1 MKKVMHAS
9 GIQDLYCH
17 QTEAIDIIRSGCNVV
32 VATPTASGKTAIYNL
47 PVLEKICENATAR
60 ALYIFPLK
68 ALAQDQLRT
77 FQEMI
82 AFWEGRLPTAN
93 IYDGDTTSWHRKRIR
108 ESPPNVIL
116 TNPEMLHL
124 SFLPYHHKWSTFLS
138 NLEVVVVDEVHTY
151 RGVMGSNMAQ
161 VFRRFQRICSHYGVS
176 PLFIFSSA
184 TVDNPDQL
192 SKQLTGQKVK
202 SVCKSGA
209 PRGRRHIL
217 FLDPIEGPAQTAII
231 LLKSALKRG
240 LRTIVY
246 TQSRKLTELIAI
258 WAGSQSGPFA
268 RRISAYRAG
277 FLPEERRE
285 IEARLTSGDLL
296 AVISTSALELG
307 RDIGDLDLCRLVG
320 YPGSVIAT
328 WQRGGRVGRSGQDSA
343 LILIAGEDALDHYF
357 MRNPEDFIRRRP
369 EAAVLNPFN
378 PEILSRHLVCAST
391 ELPLRIDE
399 AMMDE
404 TPVQKAILRL
414 EEKGDLLRSA
424 DGKEIYSKEKAPHR
438 RVNLRGTGNRF
449 NITCGNKGESI
460 GEIDAF
466 RAFKET
472 HPGAVYL
479 HRGNT
484 YIVEHLDLGTR
495 TAVVSQ
501 KRVDYYTRARGNKQT
516 EIIEQFEGKTVWGT
530 TVFTG
535 RLKVTSQVTGY
546 EKWRIHGK
554 KRLNIVP
561 LDLPPQTFE
570 TEGLWYKI
578 PVEIQRRTES
588 KYMHFMGGI
597 HAVEHAAISIF
608 PMLVMTDRNDLGG
621 ISTPFHFQVGSAAI
635 FIYDSVPGGAGLT
648 RLAFERAEEL
658 LEYTLKAI
666 KTCPC
671 ESGCPSCVHSPK
683 CGSGNRPIDKASARF
698 LLESIKRG
706 PIPMK
711 IESGTAPI
719 VKTESEGK
727 IMKQHGSVHFG
738 VFDLETQRSAE
749 EVGGWHKAD
758 LMGIS
763 CAVLYDSGDGTF
775 YEFLE
780 EQLPLLIHHLNK
792 LDLVV
797 GFNINRFDYQVISGY
812 SGFDCQSLPTLDIL
826 VVVHKHLGRR
836 SSVANLS
843 KGTLGKR

>member
-1 MKKVMHAS
+1 
-9 GIQDLYCH
+9 
-17 QTEAIDIIRSGCNVV
+17 
-32 VATPTASGKTAIYNL
+32 
-47 PVLEKICENATAR
+47 
-60 ALYIFPLK
+60 
-68 ALAQDQLRT
+68 
-77 FQEMI
+77 
-82 AFWEGRLPTAN
+82 
-93 IYDGDTTSWHRKRIR
+93 
-108 ESPPNVIL
+108 
-116 TNPEMLHL
+116 
-124 SFLPYHHKWSTFLS
+124 
-138 NLEVVVVDEVHTY
+138 
-151 RGVMGSNMAQ
+151 
-161 VFRRFQRICSHYGVS
+161 
-176 PLFIFSSA
+176 A
-184 TVDNPDQL
+184 TVDNPGQL
-192 SKQLTGQKVK
+192 AQQLTGQQVK
-202 SVCKSGA
+202 SVSKNGA

-217 FLDPIEGPAQTAII
+217 FLDPLEGPAQTAII
-231 LLKSALKRG
+231 LLKSALKRR

-246 TQSRKLTELIAI
+246 TQSRKMAELISI

-307 RDIGDLDLCRLVG
+307 IDIGNLDLCILVG
-320 YPGSVIAT
+320 YPGSMTAT
-328 WQRGGRVGRSGQDSA
+328 WQRGGRVGRNGQDSA
-343 LILIAGEDALDHYF
+343 LILIAGEDALDQYF

-378 PEILSRHLVCAST
+378 PDILSKHLMCAAA

-399 AMMDE
+399 PMMNE
-404 TPVQKAILRL
+404 TSVKQVLLRL
-414 EEKGDLLRSA
+414 EKNGDLLRSA

-438 RVNLRGTGNRF
+438 SVDLRGGGNRF
-449 NITCGNKGESI
+449 DITSGNKGESI
-460 GEIDAF
+460 GEIDGF

-479 HRGNT
+479 HRGKT
-484 YIVEHLDLGTR
+484 YLVEQLDLDTR
-495 TAVVSQ
+495 TAVVLQ
-501 KRVDYYTRARGNKQT
+501 KRVDYYTRARGHKQT
-516 EIIEQFEGKTVWGT
+516 EIMEQFESKNVWGT

-535 RLKVTSQVTGY
+535 RLKVTAQITGY

-554 KRLNIVP
+554 KRLNIIP
-561 LDLPPQTFE
+561 LELPPQTFE

-578 PVEIQRRTES
+578 PVEIQRRAES
-588 KYMHFMGGI
+588 EYMHFMGGI

-621 ISTPFHFQVGSAAI
+621 ISTSYHFQVGSAAI

-648 RLAFERAEEL
+648 RLAFEHAEDL
-658 LEYTLKAI
+658 LEYTLKTI

-706 PIPMK
+706 PIPTK
-711 IESGTAPI
+711 IKRGTAPM
-719 VKTESEGK
+719 VKTESEKK
-727 IMKQHGSVHFG
+727 IIKKQENVHFG

-780 EQLPLLIHHLNK
+780 DQLPLLIRHLNT

-797 GFNINRFDYQVISGY
+797 GFNIKRFDYRVLSGY
-812 SGFDCQSLPTLDIL
+812 SGFDFQSLPTLDIL
-826 VVVHKHLGRR
+826 EEVHKRLGFRI
-836 SSVANLS
+836 SLDNLS
-843 KGTLGKR
+843 KVTLGQRKSAGGLQALKWWKEGRIRKIIDYCRLDVAITRDLLLYGKKNGYLLFNNKAGKKVRIPVNW